1 MNCFV
6 SSMFLT
12 GLAGPQQKAGI
23 CICLVQNNGENI
35 CAYIPWW
42 RQNVNHGEISGTNQP
57 SSESVIYCCL
67 RPAFPSFLPS
77 HCTEVKLAKIGWNFT
92 ESHKYTRLY
101 ISLFQ
106 FLVILAEFWSLFY
119 TCNPIQ
125 TLTTAPCCLGFCAD
139 RRTLGTK
146 DKCVSRK

>member
-6 SSMFLT
+6 LSMFLT

-23 CICLVQNNGENI
+23 FICLVQNNGENI

-67 RPAFPSFLPS
+67 HPASLLFYLP
-77 HCTEVKLAKIGWNFT
+77 TAPRWNLPKLAEISQSHTNTQDSTSVYFNF
-92 ESHKYTRLY
+92 L
-101 ISLFQ
+101 LFSRNSGPY
-106 FLVILAEFWSLFY
+106 FILVIPYKPLQRHPVAWASV
-119 TCNPIQ
+119 Q
-125 TLTTAPCCLGFCAD
+125 TEELWVL
-139 RRTLGTK
+139 RIS
-146 DKCVSRK
+146 V

>member
-42 RQNVNHGEISGTNQP
+42 RQNVNHSEISGTNQP

-106 FLVILAEFWSLFY
+106 FLVILLKFWSLFY
-119 TCNPIQ
+119 TVLVIPYKPLQRHPVAWASVQ
-125 TLTTAPCCLGFCAD
+125 TEELWVL
-139 RRTLGTK
+139 RIS
-146 DKCVSRK
+146 V

>member
-23 CICLVQNNGENI
+23 FICLVQNNGENI
-35 CAYIPWW
+35 HAYPGGGKMWITVKF
-42 RQNVNHGEISGTNQP
+42 QALINHHQ
-57 SSESVIYCCL
+57 SVIYCCL
-67 RPAFPSFLPS
+67 RPASLLFYLP
-77 HCTEVKLAKIGWNFT
+77 AAPRWNLPKSA
-92 ESHKYTRLY
+92 EISQSHKYTRLY
-101 ISLFQ
+101 VSLFQ